1 VATCSPVFG
10 QEVHIVR
17 NIRVADPRD
26 RVAPAV
32 PPPARHRRRDI
43 AATIPILLLV
53 PALII
58 AFATVGATDRA
69 NGGPTARAA
78 AGSAKPGHAFG
89 KKTPAPS
96 AAPTATATTA
106 PATTAP
112 ASTAPT
118 TAPSAAPTAT
128 TAPATAAPT
137 ATPVPTSA
145 PAATPAPTPTP
156 PPTITVSASSGDY
169 ILIARSDLLARPTS
183 GTSWATLKAWADKPV
198 GVPSLTDQN
207 DQDDIVALAKA
218 IVYAR
223 TGVDSYRTDAIR
235 MLRSAVGTE
244 LAGDSLGVARNA
256 APLALAA
263 DFAGWRDPAWMAW
276 IGGLRTWANPDRGY
290 TLISNQ
296 NRRPNNWGTHAGAS
310 REAIDLLL
318 GDKADLAKAAAVFK
332 GWTGDRSSYAGFSY
346 GDLSWQAS
354 PTAPVG
360 INPVGAVV
368 KGMNVDGILP
378 DDMRRGG
385 TATTVGSA
393 GVSYTWEA
401 LQGALLQAELLRRA
415 GYPSYQWGDSALRRA
430 VTRMYAMGY
439 PATGDDD
446 WQPYLVNRRYGTAFA
461 APATTHPG
469 KAFGF
474 ADWLFR

>member
-26 RVAPAV
+26 RVVPAV
-32 PPPARHRRRDI
+32 PPTVRHRRRDI

-58 AFATVGATDRA
+58 AFATVGATDRG
-69 NGGPTARAA
+69 NGPTARAA
-78 AGSAKPGHAFG
+78 AGSTKPGHANG

-96 AAPTATATTA
+96 AAPSAAATATPTTA
-106 PATTAP
+106 LASAAPPAT
-112 ASTAPT
+112 PT
-118 TAPSAAPTAT
+118 TAPTPVPTPVPT
-128 TAPATAAPT
+128 TAPT
-137 ATPVPTSA
+137 ATPAATVAPT
-145 PAATPAPTPTP
+145 ATPAPTPTP
-156 PPTITVSASSGDY
+156 PPTITVSATSGDY
-169 ILIARSDLLARPTS
+169 VLISRSDLLARPTS
-183 GTSWATLKAWADKPV
+183 GTSWTTLKTWADKPA
-198 GVPSLTDQN
+198 GAPSLTDQN

-223 TGVDSYRTDAIR
+223 TGIDSYRTDAIR

-244 LAGDSLGVARNA
+244 LPGDSLGVARNA

-263 DFAGWRDPAWMAW
+263 DFVSWRDPAWMAW
-276 IGGLRTWANPDRGY
+276 LGGLRTWANPDRGY

-310 REAIDLLL
+310 REAIDLFL
-318 GDKADLAKAAAVFK
+318 GDRTDLAKAAAVFK

-360 INPVGAVV
+360 VDPVGAVV

-415 GYPSYQWGDSALRRA
+415 GYASYQWGDNALRRA

-446 WQPYLVNRRYGTAFA
+446 WQPYLVNRRYGTSFA